1 MDEETAWACFMRTGS
16 VRDYLVYS
24 QSKRSGR
31 AKQAARQTEQE
42 ETDAVQYGGPCSQ
55 RYVCG

>member
-31 AKQAARQTEQE
+31 AKQAARQTACPPAFSPAWEQ
-42 ETDAVQYGGPCSQ
+42 AAPAL
-55 RYVCG
+55 